1 MRCVAGKIS
10 RIAHRPVAQIYTGGI
25 ISSPFFPATAT
36 QSPMPQKD
44 IPAGIRLLAF
54 FPTGFQDRPKVFPQF
69 VDINFTIRAI
79 NRMHSFI

>member
-1 MRCVAGKIS
+1 
-10 RIAHRPVAQIYTGGI
+10 
-25 ISSPFFPATAT
+25 
-36 QSPMPQKD
+36 MPQKD